1 MRSARIARMLG
12 SSFARFVLLIF
23 AVSIVTFA
31 LVAASPIDPV
41 QANTGQTALLS
52 MSAAKRAQLA
62 ERWGVGVPVWQ
73 RYLSWLKGAIHGDL
87 GTSLRFNEPVA
98 SVVAERFLNSFALL
112 VVAWVLS
119 GVFGLVLGVIAGVTR
134 GSLADRIIRGYCY
147 LLSATPTFWLAVL
160 LLMVFSVYLG
170 WFPMGFSSAIGG
182 AAEDPA
188 IGERLYHLVLPALAL
203 SVTGV
208 ANIALHTREKVV
220 DVMASSYVRFARTR
234 GEGTRSIVFRHGLRN
249 LVLPAL
255 TLQFSQISEVF
266 GGSVLVEQV
275 FSYPGLG
282 QAAVTAGLGGDAP
295 LLVGIALASAAIVF
309 GGNLVANLLYGIIDP
324 RMRRGADHAES
335 C

>member
-1 MRSARIARMLG
+1 
-12 SSFARFVLLIF
+12 
-23 AVSIVTFA
+23 
-31 LVAASPIDPV
+31 
-41 QANTGQTALLS
+41 
-52 MSAAKRAQLA
+52 
-62 ERWGVGVPVWQ
+62 
-73 RYLSWLKGAIHGDL
+73 
-87 GTSLRFNEPVA
+87 
-98 SVVAERFLNSFALL
+98 
-112 VVAWVLS
+112 
-119 GVFGLVLGVIAGVTR
+119 
-134 GSLADRIIRGYCY
+134 
-147 LLSATPTFWLAVL
+147 
-160 LLMVFSVYLG
+160 
-170 WFPMGFSSAIGG
+170 MGFSSAIVG
-182 AAEDPA
+182 AADDPA